1 MSRSDGWQVRQRMK
15 SAWQWICGWWW
26 AATFLSGDS
35 LKLEHLCWRLRWL
48 QLRNHSRVQIITK
61 EKPRLLKS
69 LRDHF
74 WPVGVRKNKK
84 RYMSRWEDGW
94 RRSEMKIKLLTV
106 RCRVQICRR
115 AIRCL
120 LAMCRSSH
128 SDHFAALSFIFL
140 SSDQVDGVLLRKVN
154 KAWIGNNNVF
164 WGNNQNQ
171 QSVRLTCNR
180 FLSPEANLHSCP
192 PFSFL
197 LPLFLP
203 PPMLPLLLPCLAPKP
218 CLKLLLL
225 FTWAAFLSL

>member
-154 KAWIGNNNVF
+154 KAWIGNNNV
-164 WGNNQNQ
+164 WGGNNQNQ
-171 QSVRLTCNR
+171 QSVRPTCNR
-180 FLSPEANLHSCP
+180 FLSPEANLHS
-192 PFSFL
+192 FSL
-197 LPLFLP
+197 LP
-203 PPMLPLLLPCLAPKP
+203 
-218 CLKLLLL
+218 
-225 FTWAAFLSL
+225 

>member
-1 MSRSDGWQVRQRMK
+1 MK

-74 WPVGVRKNKK
+74 WPVGVRKDKK

-128 SDHFAALSFIFL
+128 SSDHFAALSFIFL

-154 KAWIGNNNVF
+154 KAWIGNYNVF
-164 WGNNQNQ
+164 WGKQSKSTECETDMQ
-171 QSVRLTCNR
+171 QVPQPRG
-180 FLSPEANLHSCP
+180 
-192 PFSFL
+192 
-197 LPLFLP
+197 
-203 PPMLPLLLPCLAPKP
+203 
-218 CLKLLLL
+218 
-225 FTWAAFLSL
+225 